1 MHFAGFLPSAI
12 AVAAVLAGCAG
23 SPPAP
28 PQPEGDYRPVNRVE
42 APPAASGLFDLY
54 YDGDISGALPAIAR
68 LVPQLQVMPSV
79 GRAAPLPVRLN
90 LRSANLEG
98 ALRSLG
104 DQGAGVAE
112 VVWTTRRPGTNQAF
126 IRFRSR
132 QAKN

>member
-1 MHFAGFLPSAI
+1 MHLLSFFTI
-12 AVAAVLAGCAG
+12 AATAVLVGCAG
-23 SPPAP
+23 APPAP
-28 PQPEGDYRPVNRVE
+28 PQPEGDYRPINQLE
-42 APPAASGLFDLY
+42 EPASTGLFDLY
-54 YDGDISGALPAIAR
+54 YEGDISGALPAIAR
-68 LVPQLQVMPSV
+68 QAPQLQVLPPV
-79 GRAAPLPVRLN
+79 GRAVPLSVRLN
-90 LRSANLEG
+90 LRSSSLES